1 MVQFLRCPN
10 IVHFKLRWGMGDMGE
25 IGPFYATVGDIGW
38 GMGDRVPNNVQ
49 EFLSAAANGKFWYAD
64 IPPASGGQFYALMGP
79 SGDFMDGSKILF
91 DEVKPWQML
100 SLMLIDNDRS
110 SQETIE
116 WGKPD
121 PDSQALPLAG
131 QP

>member
-1 MVQFLRCPN
+1 
-10 IVHFKLRWGMGDMGE
+10 MGE
-25 IGPFYATVGDIGW
+25 VEDIGAFYATVGDIGW
-38 GMGDRVPNNVQ
+38 GIGTQVPNNVQ
-49 EFLSAAANGKFWYAD
+49 EFLYAAANGNFWY
-64 IPPASGGQFYALMGP
+64 IPPASGGQFYAWMGP
-79 SGDFMDGSKILF
+79 SGDLMDGSKFLF

>member
-1 MVQFLRCPN
+1 M
-10 IVHFKLRWGMGDMGE
+10 
-25 IGPFYATVGDIGW
+25 
-38 GMGDRVPNNVQ
+38 PNNVQ

-79 SGDFMDGSKILF
+79 SGDLMDGSKFLF